1 MDHSRN
7 DIAEA
12 WAEKYGLHKIGG
24 SDCHQTED
32 VGSGGIVTGEKV
44 ENINDLVE
52 ILRNDRYSIV

>member
-1 MDHSRN
+1 
-7 DIAEA
+7 
-12 WAEKYGLHKIGG
+12 
-24 SDCHQTED
+24 